1 MISDIALGYAG
12 AYKRFDTVSKKEASA
27 LVGADNLVG
36 DRFSIE
42 FKVENGVVTAWMKN
56 KFDALVGY
64 FNPEV
69 SRQLQIYDARGW
81 KITALMSFVAYVD
94 TPSPGEYWGEAAL
107 ICYDPRREAEAFENF
122 ISTVGG
128 MLEEAIRPDI
138 SLSNDGVSH
147 VIETNGSWK
156 PTARVPFPDKEQG
169 MVILKRSRKFSES
182 MIEQGRAGNKGC
194 YAVSWAFIALL
205 AAAIVAGAFYGLKAV
220 GVF

>member
-107 ICYDPRREAEAFENF
+107 ICYDPRRSVP
-122 ISTVGG
+122 IS
-128 MLEEAIRPDI
+128 P
-138 SLSNDGVSH
+138 
-147 VIETNGSWK
+147 
-156 PTARVPFPDKEQG
+156 
-169 MVILKRSRKFSES
+169 
-182 MIEQGRAGNKGC
+182 
-194 YAVSWAFIALL
+194 
-205 AAAIVAGAFYGLKAV
+205 
-220 GVF
+220 